1 MFIQE
6 YCERL
11 DPLGSLGLGVDC
23 IWSYHIGEVVRYK
36 DSNLP
41 DLLPC
46 GYLVGETCNITVCL
60 KGALHNGSVD
70 ALVFETLIPK
80 SIVQRYV
87 SLLNDHRRIILCGPS
102 GTGKSYLANKLAEF
116 LVLRAGKDSTAEAIA
131 TFK

>member
-1 MFIQE
+1 MQE
-6 YCERL
+6 YCERV
-11 DPLGSLGLGVDC
+11 DPLSSLGLGVDC

-36 DSNLP
+36 DSSLP

-60 KGALHNGSVD
+60 KGALHNSSVD

-80 SIVQRYV
+80 AIMQRYI
-87 SLLNDHRRIILCGPS
+87 SLLNEHRRIILCGPS
-102 GTGKSYLANKLAEF
+102 GTGKTYLASKLADF
-116 LVLRAGKDSTAEAIA
+116 LVLRTGKDSTAESIA